1 VKDRKIKQRQDYH
14 QRWAKVKMGHGGRFI
29 RKKEE
34 AALGSRG
41 GSSRK

>member
-1 VKDRKIKQRQDYH
+1 MKDRKIRQRQDYH
-14 QRWAKVKMGHGGRFI
+14 QRFAKTKFGHGGRFI

-41 GSSRK
+41 GSSKR